1 MVMQAEKLSE
11 RIVRCGTRT
20 HAQKRFHGM
29 DFSSWASQFK
39 DAALE
44 HVAKWFANRY
54 HLKRLGRITDLKL
67 DSRAQEIFL
76 VLDLH
81 GEQAP
86 IELTLHYRVH
96 SPTELEIAEVQCSRP
111 WITEFING
119 MVPAEQKRLSVPST
133 VTRIL
138 APARQA

>member
-1 MVMQAEKLSE
+1 MAMQADEQSE
-11 RIVRCGTRT
+11 QIERCGTRT

-44 HVAKWFANRY
+44 HVAKWLANRY
-54 HLKRLGRITDLKL
+54 HHKRLGRITDLKL
-67 DSRAQEIFL
+67 DSSAQEIFL

-96 SPTELEIAEVQCSRP
+96 SPTVLEIAEVQCSRP

-119 MVPAEQKRLSVPST
+119 MVPAEQKRLTVPST

-138 APARQA
+138 APARKV